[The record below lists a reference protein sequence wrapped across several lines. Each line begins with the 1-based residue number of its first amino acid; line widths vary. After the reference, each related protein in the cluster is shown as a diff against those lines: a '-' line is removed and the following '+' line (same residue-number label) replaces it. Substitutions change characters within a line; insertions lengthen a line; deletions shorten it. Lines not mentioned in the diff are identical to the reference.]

1 MLENQTPL
9 PKTAMSIADAAKERG
24 ITRQAVDKFVKKGKI
39 KVWIDPKDGSGRRRL
54 IDPVELDQV
63 RGAPSTLHTSESD
76 VPNADSD
83 QTNNSRREADVRK
96 AEYSARLLEMQ
107 VAEKEGRL
115 VPLDEVSDA
124 HETAAND
131 VRRAIESFTIQVKS
145 DPQLPQAMR
154 EKIDRLVSGTF
165 ATLAGS
171 FDRAARASMMR
182 GAAVVFA
189 AFAVGFTVPEKVDAA
204 TWAERAG
211 FVLPDGELA
220 GHAID
225 WDATPYARNVL
236 KALHTSSYVAIRKSS
251 QTGLTTAA
259 IAWLGAMIDLEP
271 NNMLCV
277 QATMPKG
284 REFSETKLTPAFTA
298 TPALRNKVREEKQNS
313 RKASTN
319 TIKRFGGFMLK
330 ICGGN
335 SASDLSGGTYK
346 YIVADD
352 VDQYPQD
359 LDKQGDPM
367 QLIRARQKSFL
378 ASGTWK
384 RLVLGTP
391 TLQGASR
398 SDAEFMAGDQR
409 YMSLKCPHC
418 DTEQKLTFDR
428 LDYDEGQNP
437 NTRMI
442 CVSGC
447 VIEETDK
454 AAMLL
459 ESAAAN
465 DGDGRWFIENAEK
478 GLHPSFHIDALHSL
492 LETWDSIVLDYQA
505 AKGDSLKMQGFYNL
519 TLGLPYEETG
529 EGLAAP
535 SLHEKRGPHNI
546 GSLPK
551 GLLLATAGVDVQG
564 NRLEYGVYAWGPSS
578 VAGAVDGALIDFGII
593 EGDPQDESTWHALDM
608 VLARTYE
615 NDTHATSVDLA
626 GVDSGYL
633 SPRVYRYTA
642 GRHDVNA
649 VDGRHDPLMPA
660 NGTPIKRSFR
670 NAAGRVVGSTMLH
683 PVGAFSLKKE
693 VLTAL
698 GRTTAEE
705 VKPGA
710 TRYPMDADVG
720 YFEQMTAETLVTRT
734 KRSTREAS
742 QIWVKKEGQAN
753 EALDIAVY
761 ARAMAHLLGVFRS
774 TPEQW
779 KSLFVDRA
787 KMASHELPALERLW
801 LGMAP
806 EKPAET
812 PPKRSQKSKVLE
824 AIKRHNARAAGS
836 D

>member
-1 MLENQTPL
+1 MPDNQSPI
-9 PKTAMSIADAAKERG
+9 PNTAMTVAAAAEERG
-24 ITRQAVDKFVKKGKI
+24 IKRQAVDKYVRKGKLR
-39 KVWIDPKDGSGRRRL
+39 VWIDPTDKSGRRRL
-54 IDPVELDQV
+54 IDLVELDQV
-63 RGAPSTLHTSESD
+63 RGSPSTLHGPEQDEPDDDETAA
-76 VPNADSD
+76 PNSGRRDAD
-83 QTNNSRREADVRK
+83 TRR
-96 AEYSARLLEMQ
+96 AEYQARLLEMQ
-107 VAEKEGRL
+107 VEEKERRL
-115 VPLDEVSDA
+115 IPTDEVRDA
-124 HETAAND
+124 HETAASD
-131 VRRAIESFTIQVKS
+131 VRRAVESFAIQVKS
-145 DPQLPQAMR
+145 DPNTSPAMR
-154 EKIDRLVSGTF
+154 TKIDSLISSTF
-165 ATLAGS
+165 ASIASAFDKAAGS
-171 FDRAARASMMR
+171 TQLR
-182 GAAVVFA
+182 GAAIVFA
-189 AFAVGFTVPEKVDAA
+189 ALCVGFTVPEKVDAA
-204 TWAERAG
+204 TWAEQAG

-220 GHAID
+220 GHAIN

-236 KALHTSSYVAIRKSS
+236 KALHSTSYVAIRKSS

-284 REFSETKLTPAFTA
+284 REFAETKLTPAFTA
-298 TPALRNKVREEKQNS
+298 TPALRSKVREEKQNS

-391 TLQGASR
+391 TLKGASR

-428 LDYDEGQNP
+428 LEYDEGQNP

-454 AAMLL
+454 ADMLL

-465 DGDGRWFIENAEK
+465 GGEGRWFIENAEK
-478 GLHPSFHIDALHSL
+478 GLHPSFHVDALHSR

-505 AKGDSLKMQGFYNL
+505 AKGDTLKMQGFYNL

-535 SLHEKRGPHNI
+535 ALHAARGPHNR
-546 GSLPK
+546 GELPK
-551 GLLLATAGVDVQG
+551 GLYTATAGVDVQG
-564 NRLEYGVYAWGPSS
+564 NRLEFGVYAWGPGSQ
-578 VAGAVDGALIDFGII
+578 AGMVDGALIDFGQI
-593 EGDPQDESTWHALDM
+593 EGDPQDAKTWQALDII
-608 VLARTYE
+608 LSRSYE
-615 NDTHATSVDLA
+615 NDTHETGIDLTA
-626 GVDSGYL
+626 VDSGYL
-633 SPRVYRYTA
+633 SHRVYRYTA
-642 GRHDVNA
+642 GRSDVNA
-649 VDGRHDPLMPA
+649 VDGRGDPLMPPT
-660 NGTPIKRSFR
+660 GTPVKRPFR
-670 NAAGRVVGSTMLH
+670 NAAGKPVGATMLH
-683 PVGAFSLKKE
+683 PVGAYNLKTD
-693 VLTAL
+693 VLGAMA
-698 GRTTAEE
+698 RTLHEE
-705 VKPGA
+705 SQPG
-710 TRYPMDADVG
+710 TVRYPMDLDQA
-720 YFEQMTAETLVTRT
+720 YFEQMTSETLVTRVN
-734 KRSTREAS
+734 RSTRQAS
-742 QIWVKKEGQAN
+742 QLWVKKEGQPN

-761 ARAMAHLLGVFRS
+761 ARAMAHLLGIFRF
-774 TPEQW
+774 TPEHW
-779 KSLFVDRA
+779 KSVFIDRS
-787 KMASHELPALERLW
+787 KLPSDDFPALERAW

-806 EKPAET
+806 EALDDA
-812 PPKRSQKSKVLE
+812 PKRVSANAQMLE
-824 AIKRHNARAAGS
+824 RIRKLNEGLN
-836 D
+836 